1 MEGWKKCFSS
11 WSLRASLDLS
21 ILVPILFRHQVTGV
35 TSFVVTWTSQAAA
48 NQRAGRAG
56 RQGPGHAYRLYSSAV
71 FNNDMKPF
79 AQPEIQQKPADGLL
93 LQMKVA
99 TLWFFLQLGAFFFSE
114 LILFTAWCFLFFLNR
129 LRYFFNGEPTKLCAL
144 SVTFHF
150 TWLGVL
156 SKKHLPSLNIVRS
169 TLKRP
174 AQNNLPPN
182 KTIVDSNKLPS

>member
-1 MEGWKKCFSS
+1 MEEVYQLMVLASFSG
-11 WSLRASLDLS
+11 S
-21 ILVPILFRHQVTGV
+21 IYIGILFRHQVTGV

-99 TLWFFLQLGAFFFSE
+99 TL
-114 LILFTAWCFLFFLNR
+114 ILFTAWCFLFFCIDSFYSLVLSFFLNR

-150 TWLGVL
+150 T
-156 SKKHLPSLNIVRS
+156 
-169 TLKRP
+169 
-174 AQNNLPPN
+174 
-182 KTIVDSNKLPS
+182 

>member
-99 TLWFFLQLGAFFFSE
+99 TLWFFLQLGAFFFFWIGSDIFSTENQQNCAHCPWLSILPDWACLAKNIYHRWILSE
-114 LILFTAWCFLFFLNR
+114 AR
-129 LRYFFNGEPTKLCAL
+129 
-144 SVTFHF
+144 
-150 TWLGVL
+150 
-156 SKKHLPSLNIVRS
+156 
-169 TLKRP
+169 
-174 AQNNLPPN
+174 
-182 KTIVDSNKLPS
+182 